1 MSQQETDM
9 SETIRYAEGESSLG
23 AFTLAASAAGL
34 VAVQFGTV
42 ELRLPELERRF
53 AGAVFVHDAQGLA
66 HLVVRVRDLIERPGE
81 APDVPLDLRG
91 SEFEL
96 RVWEVLRRIP
106 AGQTLH
112 YGAIAMELG
121 EPRLSREVG
130 QACGGNPVA
139 VLVPCHRVVK
149 KDGSLSGYRWGV
161 PLKRALLQREQ
172 PAAFELTG

>member
-1 MSQQETDM
+1 MSQQEIDM
-9 SETIRYAEGESSLG
+9 SEIIRYSEGESSLG
-23 AFTLAASAAGL
+23 AFTLAASAKGL

-42 ELRLPELERRF
+42 EQRLPELERRF
-53 AGAVFVHDAQGLA
+53 AGATFVHDTQGLA
-66 HLVVRVRDLIERPGE
+66 HWVERVREVIEQPGAAADL
-81 APDVPLDLRG
+81 PLDLRG
-91 SEFEL
+91 TDFER

-112 YGAIAMELG
+112 YGAIAAELG

-130 QACGGNPVA
+130 QACGENPVA

-161 PLKRALLQREQ
+161 PLKRALLERER
-172 PAAFELTG
+172 PAVFELA